1 MRIQQIVSPSNDYSN
16 ISKLT
21 YFSRN
26 VPSFSSIDG
35 GDNPFLNSV
44 TRIILNIRWLIEKAR
59 EFQKNTYLCV
69 INYAKA
75 FDCVDHNKLWKALK
89 LVGIPNHLKCLLTNL
104 YAGQEA
110 TVRTLYGTTDWFET
124 EKGVRQGCLLSP
136 CFFIHRVQFSSVAKS
151 YQTLCVPMDCS
162 TSGLP
167 VHHQLVALTQT
178 HVH

>member
-1 MRIQQIVSPSNDYSN
+1 MGTMRIQQIVSPSNDYSN

-44 TRIILNIRWLIEKAR
+44 TRIILNIHWLIEKAR

-69 INYAKA
+69 INYAKS

-89 LVGIPNHLKCLLTNL
+89 EMGI
-104 YAGQEA
+104 
-110 TVRTLYGTTDWFET
+110 
-124 EKGVRQGCLLSP
+124 
-136 CFFIHRVQFSSVAKS
+136 
-151 YQTLCVPMDCS
+151 
-162 TSGLP
+162 
-167 VHHQLVALTQT
+167 
-178 HVH
+178 

>member
-1 MRIQQIVSPSNDYSN
+1 MGTMRIQQIVSPSNDYSN

-89 LVGIPNHLKCLLTNL
+89 
-104 YAGQEA
+104 
-110 TVRTLYGTTDWFET
+110 RYGNTGPSYMSP
-124 EKGVRQGCLLSP
+124 EKPVC
-136 CFFIHRVQFSSVAKS
+136 KS
-151 YQTLCVPMDCS
+151 RNNS
-162 TSGLP
+162 
-167 VHHQLVALTQT
+167 
-178 HVH
+178 